1 MSAAR
6 ETGAPAIAATVAS
19 ALAGATHRLA
29 AAGVEDPRREATV
42 LLGHVLGL
50 DRAALFGH
58 PARALAPREA
68 AAFEAVIA
76 RRRAR
81 EPSAYITGA
90 REFWS
95 LAFRVTR
102 ATLIPRPDSETL
114 VEAALEAVAE
124 REAPVEILDLGTGS
138 GCLLA
143 ALLAELP
150 RARGLGVDIDPR
162 AVAVAAGNARRLGL
176 GARARFAVGDWG
188 AALAGRFDLVIC
200 NPPYVPAGEI
210 AGLAPEV
217 AAFEP
222 RRALAAGDDGLAAY
236 RRLAP
241 EIARLLA
248 PGGAA
253 VVELGAGRSAAVAG
267 IFANARLAVVAR
279 RHDLARIERCLVLRH
294 DSVTKKIPEVE
305 KKSLETGPALAK

>member
-1 MSAAR
+1 MTPAFLTGTPEIGAPVALALAEAAR
-6 ETGAPAIAATVAS
+6 
-19 ALAGATHRLA
+19 RLA
-29 AAGVEDPRREATV
+29 EAGIEDPRREATV

-50 DRAALFGH
+50 DRAALFVH
-58 PARALAPREA
+58 PARPLAFREA
-68 AAFEAVIA
+68 AAFDAAVA
-76 RRRAR
+76 RRCNR

-114 VEAALEAVAE
+114 IEAALDAVAA
-124 REAPVEILDLGTGS
+124 RASALEILDLGTGS

-150 RARGLGVDIDPR
+150 HARGLGVDIDPS
-162 AVAVAAGNARRLGL
+162 AVAVAAENARRLGL
-176 GARARFAVGDWG
+176 AARARFAVGDWG

-210 AGLAPEV
+210 DGLAPEV

-248 PGGAA
+248 PRGAA
-253 VVELGAGRSAAVAG
+253 VVELGAGQSAAVAG
-267 IFANARLAVVAR
+267 IFADARLAVVAR
-279 RHDLARIERCLVLRH
+279 RRDLARIERCLVLRH
-294 DSVTKKIPEVE
+294 D
-305 KKSLETGPALAK
+305 

>member
-1 MSAAR
+1 MTALSDTRAS
-6 ETGAPAIAATVAS
+6 ETGATVA
-19 ALAGATHRLA
+19 AALAEAARRLAGA
-29 AAGVEDPRREATV
+29 GVEEPRREATV

-50 DRAALFGH
+50 DRAALF
-58 PARALAPREA
+58 ARPDRPLAPREA
-68 AAFEAVIA
+68 AAFAAAVA
-76 RRRAR
+76 RRCRR
-81 EPSAYITGA
+81 EPSAYVTGA

-95 LAFRVTR
+95 LDFRVTP

-114 VEAALEAVAE
+114 VAAALDTVAD
-124 REAPVEILDLGTGS
+124 RAATLEILDLGTGS

-143 ALLAELP
+143 ALLVELP

-162 AVAVAAGNARRLGL
+162 AAAVAAGNLRRLGL
-176 GARARFAVGDWG
+176 GARARVAVGDWG
-188 AALAGRFDLVIC
+188 AALAGRFDLVVC

-210 AGLAPEV
+210 DGLAPEV

-222 RRALAAGDDGLAAY
+222 RRALAGGDDGLAAY

-253 VVELGAGRSAAVAG
+253 VVEIGAGQAAAVGA
-267 IFANARLAVVAR
+267 IFAASRLAVAAR
-279 RHDLARIERCLVLRH
+279 RRDLARIERCLVLRH
-294 DSVTKKIPEVE
+294 AGIEKNGPSR
-305 KKSLETGPALAK
+305 KKSLETGPVLAK